1 MRRPLQ
7 KIRSLQY
14 GWWVAIT
21 GSANLLVT
29 SGPTFQGSSV
39 LFAAIEAEF
48 AWSRALVTGVAS
60 FSRFGGAMI
69 GPLEGWLTDRFGP
82 ARMMLVGLTLGG
94 IGFIYLSQVHGPV
107 GYFLAFLLLSV
118 GFSMGGFVPAIT
130 AVNRWLPRRRATGF
144 ALVVGGSSLGGLMVP
159 AFAWGIDEHGWR
171 ITSMGVGVFAIAV
184 APIFYLVL
192 ARRSGPSSE
201 PPVVSPAVPSAGRDI
216 PDQAARPSG
225 VDFTARQAVRTRA
238 FWVISGTHALTN
250 FSVAAISAHVF
261 LHLRDIGL
269 DPITASTVF
278 PVFAATAFL
287 FQMIGGILGDRF
299 EKRFLAS
306 AFMIVQASA
315 VIILAFTESYLVAIA
330 FAITWGIGFG
340 GRTPI
345 LHAMRGEYFGAR
357 SFGTILGLSGIMMSL
372 AMIVAPV
379 TLGYLFVVQGTYRW
393 AFLGVAAACY
403 AGAALILFATRPRH
417 PSEQPAERPSS
428 APAPARVALR

>member
-14 GWWVAIT
+14 GWWVAVT
-21 GSANLLVT
+21 GGANLLVT

-48 AWSRALVTGVAS
+48 GWSRALVTGVAS

-69 GPLEGWLTDRFGP
+69 GPLEGWLTDRFSP

-94 IGFIYLSQVHGPV
+94 FGFIYLSQVHGPV
-107 GYFLAFLLLSV
+107 GYFLAFLVLSV
-118 GFSMGGFVPAIT
+118 GFSVGGFVPAIT

-144 ALVVGGSSLGGLMVP
+144 ALVVGGSSLSGLLVP
-159 AFAWGIDEHGWR
+159 AFAWGINENGWR
-171 ITSMGVGVFAIAV
+171 MTSTGVGVFAIAV
-184 APIFYLVL
+184 APIFHRVL

-201 PPVVSPAVPSAGRDI
+201 PAVVPPVVRDVPN
-216 PDQAARPSG
+216 QAARPAS
-225 VDFTARQAVRTRA
+225 VDFTARQAVRTRT
-238 FWVISGTHALTN
+238 FWVISGTHALAN

-269 DPITASTVF
+269 DPITASTIF
-278 PVFAATAFL
+278 PVFAATGFV
-287 FQMIGGILGDRF
+287 FQMVGGILGDRF
-299 EKRFLAS
+299 EKRLLVS

-315 VIILAFTESYLVAIA
+315 VVILAFAESYLVVIA
-330 FAITWGIGFG
+330 FAVTWGVGFG

-345 LHAMRGEYFGAR
+345 LHAMRGEYFGSRA
-357 SFGTILGLSGIMMSL
+357 FGTILGLSGILMSV

-379 TLGYLFVVQGTYRW
+379 TVGYLFDVQETYRW
-393 AFLGVAAACY
+393 AFLGGAAACY
-403 AGAALILFATRPRH
+403 AGAVLILFVARPRH
-417 PSEQPAERPSS
+417 PSEQPANVPV
-428 APAPARVALR
+428 PAGAGVR